1 MRLKRV
7 IEMLGGKVD
16 TINDQTIVFKIP
28 IK

>member
-1 MRLKRV
+1 V